1 MKPWIQFVLGAWLA
15 LAAGILLSMALV
27 LVMP

>member
-1 MKPWIQFVLGAWLA
+1 VKQLVQFILAAWLA